1 LGGLFGKERQEREMA
16 EELEGHLEMHI
27 QDNLRRGMTPEAARR
42 DALIKLG
49 GIESTKERYR
59 DRRGLRGLETLV
71 QDVRFGARMLRK
83 NSGFTAVVVI
93 TLALGIGANTA
104 IFSLLDSVVLRF
116 LPVEKPEQLV
126 QITRRGPEPGHQGV
140 PSFTNPIWEQVRDQ
154 QDVFSGALAFG
165 AQEFD
170 LAQGGEAHYA
180 KGLWVSGDFFRTLG
194 VRAAAGRLITV
205 ADDQRGCSGVAV
217 LSYSFWQDHLGG
229 AASALGSMISLDN
242 HTYPVIGVTAPGFY
256 GVEVGAKFDVALP
269 FCATAIFDGARP
281 RLDHRSWWWLAIVG
295 RLRPG
300 ISPAQLR
307 ARLELISPRVF
318 AATVPA
324 NWDVA
329 SQKNYQKWML
339 TSAPVST
346 GTSGLRRQFV
356 RPLQIL
362 MGVVGIV
369 LLIACANIAGLMLAR
384 AATRQREMA
393 VRRAVGA
400 SRLRLIRQLLTECLL
415 LSTAGALLGILFAR
429 WGSMLLVRF
438 ISTAR
443 DQVYLDL
450 SFDWRVLGFTASIAI
465 ITAVLFGVLPAF
477 RSTRISLT
485 SAMKGSLAVDPERH
499 ARFRPGRWIVAAQV
513 ALSLV
518 LLVGAGL
525 FLRSFVK
532 LVTLDIGFDRENVL
546 MMHAEART
554 AGIQPAKWM
563 ATWDEIERRLST
575 QPGVLSA
582 SRCLLTPVSGSEW
595 NQNVHA
601 DSPNSPAG
609 DASLVYL
616 NAVTPAYFRTLR
628 IPLLAGRGFSVGDT
642 ATSPKVALINQTMA
656 RKFYSNLNP
665 VGRFFRMEGDQ
676 GKLGDPIQIVGVVRD
691 SKYESLREEDYAC
704 AYLPVSQ
711 APGFGGGPNFLIRT
725 SVRPSAVVSLIQS
738 TVAGV
743 NKSISIQ
750 FNTLARQVDDS
761 LVQERVLATLSC
773 FFAGLAMLLV
783 MVGLYGAISYMVT
796 LQQTELGVRMALG
809 AAPGSILR
817 LVLRDVVLILTV
829 GVAAGTGITLLS
841 VQLLQSLLF
850 GLAARDRATIA
861 LAAGVVSLVAF
872 IAGYLPA
879 RRAAKVDPMSA
890 LRYE

>member
-1 LGGLFGKERQEREMA
+1 M
-16 EELEGHLEMHI
+16 
-27 QDNLRRGMTPEAARR
+27 
-42 DALIKLG
+42 
-49 GIESTKERYR
+49 
-59 DRRGLRGLETLV
+59 
-71 QDVRFGARMLRK
+71 
-83 NSGFTAVVVI
+83 
-93 TLALGIGANTA
+93 
-104 IFSLLDSVVLRF
+104 
-116 LPVEKPEQLV
+116 
-126 QITRRGPEPGHQGV
+126 
-140 PSFTNPIWEQVRDQ
+140 
-154 QDVFSGALAFG
+154 
-165 AQEFD
+165 
-170 LAQGGEAHYA
+170 
-180 KGLWVSGDFFRTLG
+180 
-194 VRAAAGRLITV
+194 
-205 ADDQRGCSGVAV
+205 
-217 LSYSFWQDHLGG
+217 
-229 AASALGSMISLDN
+229 
-242 HTYPVIGVTAPGFY
+242 
-256 GVEVGAKFDVALP
+256 
-269 FCATAIFDGARP
+269 
-281 RLDHRSWWWLAIVG
+281 
-295 RLRPG
+295 
-300 ISPAQLR
+300 
-307 ARLELISPRVF
+307 
-318 AATVPA
+318 
-324 NWDVA
+324 
-329 SQKNYQKWML
+329 
-339 TSAPVST
+339 
-346 GTSGLRRQFV
+346 
-356 RPLQIL
+356 
-362 MGVVGIV
+362 

-450 SFDWRVLGFTASIAI
+450 SFDWRVLGFTAAIAI

-477 RSTRISLT
+477 RSTRVSLT

-601 DSPNSPAG
+601 DSPNPPAG

-691 SKYESLREEDYAC
+691 SKYESLREDGFSC
-704 AYLPVSQ
+704 AYFPISQ

-725 SVRPSAVVSLIQS
+725 SVRPSAMLSLIQS

-743 NKSISIQ
+743 DKSISLQ
-750 FNTLARQVDDS
+750 FDTLARQVDDS

-783 MVGLYGAISYMVT
+783 MVGLYGAISYMVS
-796 LQQTELGVRMALG
+796 LRQTELGVRMALG

-817 LVLRDVVLILTV
+817 LVLRDVVIILV
-829 GVAAGTGITLLS
+829 AGMAAGTGITLLS
-841 VQLLQSLLF
+841 VQVLQSLLF
-850 GLAARDRATIA
+850 GLPARDVLTLA
-861 LAAGVVSLVAF
+861 LAAGVLSPWLSS
-872 IAGYLPA
+872 PA
-879 RRAAKVDPMSA
+879 TFPPAAPRKWTQ
-890 LRYE
+890 